1 MKLILKIKNMKLIK
15 LIVLV
20 LLPVSAFAQSGVY
33 QISGKVGNLST
44 PAKVYLSYR
53 TGKTPVTDSTVVSH
67 GIFVLKGQI
76 ADPVK
81 ARILVDHN
89 GVGIKNLKKADILE
103 IYLENGKIAVSSP
116 DSLFRAKITGS
127 PINDE
132 NKKLID
138 LIAPVVAK
146 QKGLSAEYA
155 AAREAKNEIAMD
167 EIEKRFDIADNEL
180 KDLQV
185 QFVLANPASFVS
197 LDAIKS
203 IGGPDPEVDKLES
216 LYNGLSDKIK
226 NTSSAKD
233 FAQKIA
239 KLKLVAIGAIAPEF
253 TQADTVN
260 KQVKLSDF
268 KGKYLLVDFW
278 ASWCGP
284 CRKENPNVVKAYN
297 QFKEKNFTILGIS
310 LDKDKDSW
318 LKAIEK
324 DQLTWTHVSDVKGW
338 DNQVAQIYAVQS
350 IPANFL
356 IDPNGKIIA
365 RNLRGDE
372 LLQKLAEL
380 FK

>member
-1 MKLILKIKNMKLIK
+1 MKHFK
-15 LIVLV
+15 LIVLA
-20 LLPVSAFAQSGVY
+20 LLPVSAFAQSGAY
-33 QISGKVGNLST
+33 QITGKVGNLNT
-44 PAKVYLSYR
+44 PVKVYLTYR
-53 TGKTPVTDSTVVSH
+53 TGKTTITDSTVISH
-67 GIFVLKGQI
+67 GTFVLKGQLV
-76 ADPVK
+76 DPVK
-81 ARILVDHN
+81 ARILLDHH

-138 LIAPVVAK
+138 LIAPVVAR

-155 AAREAKNEIAMD
+155 VAREAKNEIAKD
-167 EIEKRFDIADNEL
+167 DIEKRFDLIDIEL

-185 QFVLANPASFVS
+185 KFVLSNPASFVS

-203 IGGPDPEVDKLES
+203 IGGPAPDVDKIEPLF
-216 LYNGLSDKIK
+216 NGLSDKIK
-226 NTSSAKD
+226 NTTSAKD

-239 KLKLVAIGAIAPEF
+239 KLKLVVVGAIAPDF

-297 QFKEKNFTILGIS
+297 QFKDKNFTILGIS

-324 DQLTWTHVSDVKGW
+324 DQLNWTHVSDVKGW
-338 DNQVAQIYAVQS
+338 DNQVAQLYAVQS

-372 LLQKLAEL
+372 LLQKLSEI

>member
-1 MKLILKIKNMKLIK
+1 MKLIK